1 MGTKSG
7 ILHVSQM
14 QANEQEVLHN
24 GTNDGRLLMTKNI
37 NFSICKGIDN
47 FLIGKSDYLFDVE
60 KMTEFLHNQPDG
72 IISMGCGAILSK
84 KDGLLTYRR
93 FIPIENTNGAI
104 HHIMQLTKDG
114 SLYKQATIE
123 NGNYKLKERMQD
135 IDFYESMGVE
145 KRRTIAFEN
154 NFKNIATRLAE
165 TLEKSS
171 ENIQSVEQ
179 VQGKTR

>member
-60 KMTEFLHNQPDG
+60 KMTEFLHN
-72 IISMGCGAILSK
+72 
-84 KDGLLTYRR
+84 
-93 FIPIENTNGAI
+93 
-104 HHIMQLTKDG
+104 
-114 SLYKQATIE
+114 
-123 NGNYKLKERMQD
+123 
-135 IDFYESMGVE
+135 
-145 KRRTIAFEN
+145 
-154 NFKNIATRLAE
+154 
-165 TLEKSS
+165 
-171 ENIQSVEQ
+171 
-179 VQGKTR
+179 